1 MLKLFFSLQ
10 MQNAYDLFSTI
21 THTLKISAKQNFSLI
36 NWRRKTLWKITVIS
50 YSLRQI
56 SQGVQTERSCGKF
69 FIFQQFLKKGVK
81 CTKYFSLLEN
91 IPYLK
96 PFTFCISSDL
106 RIFELT
112 TKVKD
117 LHSLPSRF
125 HSLCKIH
132 FKYVFL
138 LQSLL
143 VNCFISF

>member
-1 MLKLFFSLQ
+1 MKLFFSLQ

-21 THTLKISAKQNFSLI
+21 THTLKISAKQNFSLL

-56 SQGVQTERSCGKF
+56 SQGVQTERSCEKF

-96 PFTFCISSDL
+96 PFALCISSDL
-106 RIFELT
+106 SIFELT

-117 LHSLPSRF
+117 HSLPNRF
-125 HSLCKIH
+125 HSHCKIH
-132 FKYVFL
+132 FKYV
-138 LQSLL
+138 
-143 VNCFISF
+143 SFNLFSSTVL